1 MKKTVTAN
9 LSGTVF
15 HIEEDAYD
23 RLQRYLGSIRDKF
36 RGSGSMDDI
45 MSDIEARVAELFTER
60 LTGRNVVTL
69 EDVEHVETVMGRP
82 EDFAGEEATAD
93 GAPKAKGP
101 RAHRRLLRDTD
112 DKWVAGVL
120 SGLAAYIGTEVI
132 WLRVAFIALVYF
144 GWGSPILFYL
154 ILWLLVPRAITA
166 AEKLEMRG
174 EPVTAEN
181 IKRMFEEGAD
191 DLKRGAERVAG
202 EARDL
207 GKDFGP
213 KAQAWS
219 QEFRGTARS
228 TASTAGTILVKLIG
242 AFILFVGIVAAIA
255 LFAGTVSAAGF
266 TLYGGANEH
275 GMDLVDLGGLVT
287 ASAGQ
292 AWWALLGL
300 FVFCAVPVV
309 TLLLLGMRM
318 VFHLRSPR
326 WLIWSLVG
334 LWFSSLAL
342 LAIIGIRTGTDF
354 RDEAKARTE
363 LSITAPTDGPLEIGA
378 IATDS
383 LGSTTFSFSNG
394 VCDMNGND
402 GLYVSDG
409 MIHCG
414 WAELDVEQSPDSLYH
429 LIMTKESRG
438 RNPRSAA
445 IRAGNMSHAYVQE
458 GNVLRVSP
466 WFTVPTADKL
476 RAQQLQYTVQ
486 VPVGGMVHF
495 LRGSDR
501 VIYDVDN
508 ITNTLDEDMVGRTWT
523 MTREGLRAGTADEPA
538 PADTTRREVV
548 ERAYHRLPKASP
560 QRPVVP
566 VATTSANNAV
576 ELPNLYRL
584 LGRAVTL

>member
-1 MKKTVTAN
+1 
-9 LSGTVF
+9 
-15 HIEEDAYD
+15 
-23 RLQRYLGSIRDKF
+23 
-36 RGSGSMDDI
+36 
-45 MSDIEARVAELFTER
+45 
-60 LTGRNVVTL
+60 
-69 EDVEHVETVMGRP
+69 
-82 EDFAGEEATAD
+82 
-93 GAPKAKGP
+93 
-101 RAHRRLLRDTD
+101 
-112 DKWVAGVL
+112 
-120 SGLAAYIGTEVI
+120 
-132 WLRVAFIALVYF
+132 
-144 GWGSPILFYL
+144 
-154 ILWLLVPRAITA
+154 
-166 AEKLEMRG
+166 
-174 EPVTAEN
+174 
-181 IKRMFEEGAD
+181 
-191 DLKRGAERVAG
+191 
-202 EARDL
+202 
-207 GKDFGP
+207 
-213 KAQAWS
+213 
-219 QEFRGTARS
+219 
-228 TASTAGTILVKLIG
+228 
-242 AFILFVGIVAAIA
+242 
-255 LFAGTVSAAGF
+255 
-266 TLYGGANEH
+266 
-275 GMDLVDLGGLVT
+275 MDLVDLGGLVT

-318 VFHLRSPR
+318 VFNLRSPR

-409 MIHCG
+409 TIHCG

-429 LIMTKESRG
+429 LIMTKEAHG

-466 WFTVPTADKL
+466 WFTVPTTDKL

-486 VPVGGMVHF
+486 VPVGGMIHF

-501 VIYDVDN
+501 VIYDVEN

-538 PADTTRREVV
+538 PADSTRREVV
-548 ERAYHRLPKASP
+548 ERPYHRLPKASP
-560 QRPVVP
+560 QRPVVL
-566 VATTSANNAV
+566 VAATSANNAV

>member
-45 MSDIEARVAELFTER
+45 MSDIEARVAELFSER
-60 LTGRNVVTL
+60 LVGRNVVTL
-69 EDVEHVETVMGRP
+69 EDVDHVETVMGRP
-82 EDFAGEEATAD
+82 EDFAGEEAASEA
-93 GAPKAKGP
+93 APKAKGP

-132 WLRVAFIALVYF
+132 WLRIAFIALVYF

-154 ILWLLVPRAITA
+154 ILWLLVPRATTA

-181 IKRMFEEGAD
+181 IKRMFEEGAE

-202 EARDL
+202 EAREL

-219 QEFRGTARS
+219 QEFRGTASS

-266 TLYGGANEH
+266 TLYGGSDNT

-300 FVFCAVPVV
+300 FVCCAVPVV
-309 TLLLLGMRM
+309 ALLLLGMRL
-318 VFHLRSPR
+318 VFGLRSPA
-326 WLIWSLVG
+326 WLVWTMVVI
-334 LWFSSLAL
+334 WFSSVAL
-342 LAIIGIRTGTDF
+342 LAVIGIRTGTDF
-354 RDEAKARTE
+354 RDEARARTV
-363 LSITAPTDGPLEIGA
+363 LPLAAPVEGPLEIGA
-378 IATDS
+378 ITTDS
-383 LGSTTFSFSNG
+383 IGTTTFSFSHGGFN
-394 VCDMNGND
+394 VNGNE
-402 GLYVSDG
+402 GLFVSNG
-409 MIHCG
+409 AIHCG
-414 WAELDVEQSPDSLYH
+414 WAELDVEQSPDSLFH
-429 LIMTKESRG
+429 LVLIKEARG
-438 RNPRSAA
+438 GNVRNAA
-445 IRAGNMSHAYVQE
+445 IRAANMSHAYVQE
-458 GNVLRVSP
+458 GRVLRVSP

-476 RAQQLQYTVQ
+476 RAQQLRYTVQ

-501 VIYDVDN
+501 VIYDIDN
-508 ITNTLDEDMVGRTWT
+508 LSNTLDEDMVGRTWT
-523 MTREGLRAGTADEPA
+523 MTREGLKAGTAAEPA
-538 PADTTRREVV
+538 SADTTHQKVTDHLRIRS
-548 ERAYHRLPKASP
+548 AK
-560 QRPVVP
+560 PVHQWTAAP
-566 VATTSANNAV
+566 LAAIAPDNAV
-576 ELPNLYRL
+576 ELPNLFRL
-584 LGRAVTL
+584 LSRAVTL

>member
-15 HIEEDAYD
+15 HIEEDAYE

-36 RGSGSMDDI
+36 RGSASMDEI

-60 LTGRNVVTL
+60 LVGRNVVTMD
-69 EDVEHVETVMGRP
+69 DVAHVETVMGRP
-82 EDFAGEEATAD
+82 EDFAGDEATAD
-93 GAPKAKGP
+93 GGP
-101 RAHRRLLRDTD
+101 RVRGARVHRRLMRDTD

-154 ILWLLVPRAITA
+154 ILWLLVPRATTA

-207 GKDFGP
+207 GSDIGP
-213 KAQAWS
+213 KARAWS

-228 TASTAGTILVKLIG
+228 TASTAGQILVKLIG
-242 AFILFVGIVAAIA
+242 AFILFFGIVAAIA

-266 TLYGGANEH
+266 TLYGGSNEH

-300 FVFCAVPVV
+300 FVCCAVPVIA
-309 TLLLLGMRM
+309 LLLLGMRM
-318 VFHLRSPR
+318 VFNLRSPR
-326 WLIWSLVG
+326 WLIWSLVAI
-334 LWFSSLAL
+334 WFTSVAL
-342 LAIIGIRTGTDF
+342 LGVIGIRTGTDF

-363 LSITAPTDGPLEIGA
+363 LPLTAPPDGALQIGA
-378 IATDS
+378 MANDS
-383 LGSTTFSFSNG
+383 TSGTTFSFSNG

-402 GLYVSDG
+402 GLFVSDG
-409 MIHCG
+409 TIHCG

-429 LIMTKESRG
+429 LIIVKEARG

-445 IRAGNMSHAYVQE
+445 IRAGNMSHAYEQE
-458 GNVLRVSP
+458 GEVLRVSP
-466 WFTVPTADKL
+466 WFTVPASDKL

-501 VIYDVDN
+501 VIYDVEN

-523 MTREGLRAGTADEPA
+523 MTRDGLKAGTAPEPA
-538 PADTTRREVV
+538 PADTTGQKVV
-548 ERAYHRLPKASP
+548 HHQRHRHAPSEDRHNVNSEAAAIP
-560 QRPVVP
+560 
-566 VATTSANNAV
+566 ATAV
-576 ELPNLYRL
+576 ELPNLFRL